1 MNLKKIKEYIDNL
14 LEYTPINL
22 DYEFDADLESH
33 NMGNQNI
40 YRLYY
45 IDYRRCGGYYLKDN
59 NIHMTD
65 WPFKPFILPKKM
77 NREDAFKVLSYLT
90 DYIEKTLNLR
100 ECSYESVRIL
110 NDLLDLDRLGFIKLN
125 IDANR
130 NLDKIIDLY
139 TVAGRILLF
148 KKSEHYPRYV
158 EWYTE
163 GVTFEEVKEIYEKIG
178 IEFYDINFEEKT
190 KKLEMK

>member
-1 MNLKKIKEYIDNL
+1 MLKELLVNLKDTLSFNNNY
-14 LEYTPINL
+14 

-33 NMGNQNI
+33 NIDNQKNI

-45 IDYRRCGGYYLKDN
+45 IDYRRCGGYYLKDS

-65 WPFKPFILPKKM
+65 WPFKPFTLPKKM

-110 NDLLDLDRLGFIKLN
+110 NDVLDLDRLGFIKLD

-139 TVAGRILLF
+139 IVAGRILLF
-148 KKSEHYPRYV
+148 KKKRTLS
-158 EWYTE
+158 
-163 GVTFEEVKEIYEKIG
+163 
-178 IEFYDINFEEKT
+178 
-190 KKLEMK
+190 